1 MDFQAFTRF
10 PSLFP
15 GADIDVLLPS
25 LHWLYES
32 RRGGF
37 HDEAPSSLPGLLVDG
52 GANVGR
58 ATARWISSFGDS
70 GAAPWSHVFFF
81 CAGKLDNINIKL
93 GHN

>member
-10 PSLFP
+10 PYLFP

-32 RRGGF
+32 RRGF

-70 GAAPWSHVFFF
+70 GAAPWSHGN
-81 CAGKLDNINIKL
+81 CCPGKLDNIYRI
-93 GHN
+93 GA